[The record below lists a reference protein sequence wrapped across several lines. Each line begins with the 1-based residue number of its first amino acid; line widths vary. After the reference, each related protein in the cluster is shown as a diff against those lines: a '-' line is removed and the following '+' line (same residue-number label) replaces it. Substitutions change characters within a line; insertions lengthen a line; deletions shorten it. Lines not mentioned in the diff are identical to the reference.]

1 MQSDDKS
8 SHGPS
13 GQLKRHMSCFWK
25 VNELFGLSWK
35 VSHDQVITVFTV
47 CIQELNKRHVL
58 LHYIVSA
65 PACTINYKDLLLV
78 IRYCTINYINI
89 STNNDAWLITR
100 LAKYIFKE
108 GDTHV
113 AENLF

>member
-1 MQSDDKS
+1 M
-8 SHGPS
+8 
-13 GQLKRHMSCFWK
+13 
-25 VNELFGLSWK
+25 
-35 VSHDQVITVFTV
+35 SHDQVITVFTV

-58 LHYIVSA
+58 LHYIVIA

-78 IRYCTINYINI
+78 IRYCTINYINM

-113 AENLF
+113 AENLKPVS